1 MQLFDEKKV
10 FFPFLWLLL
19 VFECDTLFIP
29 VSEKN
34 QKDKMKITTAV
45 SKFNKRFVW
54 HTYHVF
60 SRFVIH
66 RKKTF
71 FAVKF
76 GICKSTTLE
85 IDWCMVYLAKR
96 VYYFDHHMNT
106 HTHLLPII
114 LLKLFIYQNFVI
126 KNEKHETSPLPPQK
140 KKTLKTFRR
149 KKNYLKKLLVLYLLL
164 LLLGSMIVEKRNKGI
179 NFKINHV
186 FWCMSHITM
195 KKEVN

>member
-1 MQLFDEKKV
+1 MKCRKEIGQCNYLMKKKV
-10 FFPFLWLLL
+10 FSPFLWLLL

-66 RKKTF
+66 RKKNF

-140 KKTLKTFRR
+140 KKLWKLFDEKKITLR
-149 KKNYLKKLLVLYLLL
+149 NYWCCTYYYFYLAQWLLKK
-164 LLLGSMIVEKRNKGI
+164 G
-179 NFKINHV
+179 
-186 FWCMSHITM
+186 T
-195 KKEVN
+195 KELILR